1 MPKWSNASALSSV
14 QAWVVISYPP
24 PDSSTSVPSR
34 RSTAPVIRPLRVAFR
49 RLRRIAAPP
58 EAANIETIV
67 NTLVTVRH
75 SCRDRRL
82 KWVGRVA
89 ARRLQESLQPEETA
103 SRKITVPHLVL
114 PLYVVQSW
122 TSEIIS
128 LKTSHIGCVLETNSS
143 NVNRKINIKTILFYA
158 SFKLI

>member
-89 ARRLQESLQPEETA
+89 ARRSQESLQPEETA
-103 SRKITVPHLVL
+103 SKITVPHLVL

-128 LKTSHIGCVLETNSS
+128 LQTSHIWCVFEANMS
-143 NVNRKINIKTILFYA
+143 NVNRKINIKTILFYV